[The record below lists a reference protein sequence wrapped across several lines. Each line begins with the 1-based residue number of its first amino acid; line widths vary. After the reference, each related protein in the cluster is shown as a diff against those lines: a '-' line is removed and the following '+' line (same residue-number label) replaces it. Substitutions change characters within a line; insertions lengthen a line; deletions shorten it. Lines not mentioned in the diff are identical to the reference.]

1 MPCLS
6 APVPAMAA
14 AERSQTFELCSQEQL
29 RDSPLVDL
37 QQPVLF
43 LRGTRDTF
51 CEEKQF
57 QATLKRM
64 MSTEVNVHPCSLLT
78 HWPY

>member
-1 MPCLS
+1 MPFLS
-6 APVPAMAA
+6 AVVPARAA
-14 AERSQTFELCSQEQL
+14 AEGLQTSHLYLQEQL

-43 LRGTRDTF
+43 LRGTRDNF

-57 QATLKRM
+57 QAILKRM
-64 MSTEVNVHPCSLLT
+64 TSAKVHVRPCPLLT
-78 HWPY
+78 HWQH